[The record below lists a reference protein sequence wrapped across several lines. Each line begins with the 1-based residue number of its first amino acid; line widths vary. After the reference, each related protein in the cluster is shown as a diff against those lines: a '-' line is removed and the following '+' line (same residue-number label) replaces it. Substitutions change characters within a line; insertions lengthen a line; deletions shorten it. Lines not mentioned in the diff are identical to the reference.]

1 QPAVTPNGAYVV
13 QAGAFSTADRA
24 NKVASAVGGSISRSG
39 KLFRV
44 RTGPFGSRAQA
55 EASLAK
61 VKAAGYSDAR
71 IFTNG

>member
-1 QPAVTPNGAYVV
+1 MHDGFVV
-13 QAGAFSTADRA
+13 QAGAFSTRA
-24 NKVASAVGGSISRSG
+24 RAEGVAKAIGGSVGSAG

-44 RTGPFGSRAQA
+44 RTGPFASRKEA

-71 IFTNG
+71 IYSTG